1 MPLVIGLL
9 IVVAT
14 IYQLFFRY
22 ESWESDEK
30 PGLIYEHDNLTGET
44 HMMKEGSRV
53 SVFARIL
60 GKGERRE
67 SDGET
72 KYVEP
77 FKPERER
84 REAPQQ
90 ATAPSLDSPTSLNS
104 PPVPIA
110 SNEPEINPSTINLKD
125 TTQVEKVARPVPV
138 PREVVVASS
147 APPVPGGYNLLSEH
161 HENGK
166 AELTPFAVKQVDLNQ
181 DGSIEEIIQ
190 NAVQADGLL
199 DISIVKNGKE
209 IFFGRG
215 QQISLLP
222 SRNQGWA
229 DIALKMGAKTL
240 QVFRYNARDAV
251 YRALEDKSIES
262 KSTDK
267 S

>member
-30 PGLIYEHDNLTGET
+30 PGVIYEHDSLTGET
-44 HMMKEGSRV
+44 HMMKAGSRV
-53 SVFARIL
+53 NVFARIL
-60 GKGERRE
+60 GKGDSRD
-67 SDGET
+67 SGWDS

-77 FKPERER
+77 FKPDRE
-84 REAPQQ
+84 P
-90 ATAPSLDSPTSLNS
+90 APSPQKASDSRPIR
-104 PPVPIA
+104 IA
-110 SNEPEINPSTINLKD
+110 SNEPVINLKD
-125 TTQVEKVARPVPV
+125 AEQVEQVARPVPV

-147 APPVPGGYNLLSEH
+147 APPVPGGNNLLSEDN
-161 HENGK
+161 ENGK
-166 AELTPFAVKQVDLNQ
+166 PELKPFAVKQIDLNQ

-190 NAVQADGLL
+190 NAVQEDGML
-199 DISIVKNGKE
+199 DISIVKNGRE

-215 QQISLLP
+215 RQISLLP

-240 QVFRYNARDAV
+240 QVFRYNAKDAA
-251 YRALEDKSIES
+251 YRAIDDKS
-262 KSTDK
+262 
-267 S
+267 